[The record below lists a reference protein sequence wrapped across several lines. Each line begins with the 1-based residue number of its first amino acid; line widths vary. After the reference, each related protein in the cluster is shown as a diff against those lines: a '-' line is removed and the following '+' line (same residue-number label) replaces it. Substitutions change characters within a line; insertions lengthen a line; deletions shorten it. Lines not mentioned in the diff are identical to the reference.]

1 MCGSPTA
8 GDVTERAWK
17 LPNKLLWTT
26 STITTGAAQVELVTV
41 DGCHVRVSNCC
52 CFLFTSTSTHV
63 THTHA
68 THTHATHTH
77 AHTHAHRCWNPA
89 PLHVWASAPPGD
101 LALAAARAS
110 SWQPSAT
117 HSSGALT
124 SASASAVKANIILSD
139 SRPAQIGRILFSL
152 NNCILIKF
160 HRLDQ
165 GEILCTRTAVSPCAA
180 QVKLFTADGCH
191 VRVTNSCCFIG
202 FWGRGLSGN
211 RRRDLATF
219 ASTSAHVTSIAH
231 GSWNPAPLHVRA
243 SASPGDLGLA
253 AGRASSWQP
262 SATHSSRALTR
273 ASASAVKANVILSD
287 SRPAQVVG
295 ILR

>member
-8 GDVTERAWK
+8 GDVTERAWQ
-17 LPNKLLWTT
+17 LPNELLWTT

-63 THTHA
+63 THTHATHTHA

-139 SRPAQIGRILFSL
+139 SRPAQIG
-152 NNCILIKF
+152 
-160 HRLDQ
+160 
-165 GEILCTRTAVSPCAA
+165 
-180 QVKLFTADGCH
+180 
-191 VRVTNSCCFIG
+191 
-202 FWGRGLSGN
+202 
-211 RRRDLATF
+211 
-219 ASTSAHVTSIAH
+219 
-231 GSWNPAPLHVRA
+231 
-243 SASPGDLGLA
+243 
-253 AGRASSWQP
+253 
-262 SATHSSRALTR
+262 
-273 ASASAVKANVILSD
+273 
-287 SRPAQVVG
+287 
-295 ILR
+295 